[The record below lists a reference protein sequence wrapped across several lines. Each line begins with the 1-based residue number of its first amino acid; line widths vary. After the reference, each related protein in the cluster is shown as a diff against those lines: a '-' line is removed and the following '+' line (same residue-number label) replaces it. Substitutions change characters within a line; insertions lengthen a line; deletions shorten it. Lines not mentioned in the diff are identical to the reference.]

1 MKIEKASF
9 LDKISFYGT
18 NLMVITSISF
28 TFFFVYLALYNY
40 FNLDVY
46 TKGMLIVSIV
56 WIFMIINYFNIK
68 EIINNKDLF
77 KEKISFFDIT
87 FFSII
92 TLFTLYILY
101 SGLTSD
107 SDFFLSIVHLTEFSH
122 IVWFLYTISFFL
134 SIIGFI
140 LYFFIPVLYIIS
152 YFINFKAQYK

>member
-1 MKIEKASF
+1 
-9 LDKISFYGT
+9 
-18 NLMVITSISF
+18 
-28 TFFFVYLALYNY
+28 
-40 FNLDVY
+40 
-46 TKGMLIVSIV
+46 
-56 WIFMIINYFNIK
+56 MIINYFNIK

-122 IVWFLYTISFFL
+122 IV
-134 SIIGFI
+134 
-140 LYFFIPVLYIIS
+140 
-152 YFINFKAQYK
+152 